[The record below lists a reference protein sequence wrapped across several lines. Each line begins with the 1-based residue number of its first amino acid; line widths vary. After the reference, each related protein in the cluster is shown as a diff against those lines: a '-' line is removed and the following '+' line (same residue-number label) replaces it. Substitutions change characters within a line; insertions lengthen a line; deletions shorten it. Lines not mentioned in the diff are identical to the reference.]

1 MKIMDAVSQAE
12 KCKYGAPTEMFLDVF
27 DKPSRLLEK
36 QLKEFREHIKAHQ
49 QHYPLNKYE
58 KM

>member
-1 MKIMDAVSQAE
+1 MDAVGKAE
-12 KCKYGAPTEMFLDVF
+12 NSKYGRPTEMFLDVF

-36 QLKEFREHIKAHQ
+36 QMNEFLEHLKTNK

-58 KM
+58 KL

>member
-1 MKIMDAVSQAE
+1 MDAVSQAE
-12 KCKYGAPTEMFLDVF
+12 KSKYGPPTEMFLDVF

-36 QLKEFREHIKAHQ
+36 QMKEFHEHIKANK

>member
-1 MKIMDAVSQAE
+1 MDAVSQAE
-12 KCKYGAPTEMFLDVF
+12 KSKYGAPTEMFLDVF

-36 QLKEFREHIKAHQ
+36 QMKEFREHIKAHQ